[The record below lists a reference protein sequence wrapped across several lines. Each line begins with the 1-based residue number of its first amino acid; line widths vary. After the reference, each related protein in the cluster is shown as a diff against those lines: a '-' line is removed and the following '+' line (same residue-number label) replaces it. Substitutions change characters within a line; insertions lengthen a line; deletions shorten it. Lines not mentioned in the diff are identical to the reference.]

1 MSHRSLRSMGHDQK
15 ERPLFGPLFLT
26 FHDLHGNWCPV
37 QRGAC
42 AEKVF
47 FLMDSFVVFLGFV
60 FFLAIVLVV
69 VFLVFLVFVVF
80 LVLVVLVAVVVGRL
94 RFLLVVV
101 VGLAVE

>member
-1 MSHRSLRSMGHDQK
+1 MSHRSLRSIGHDQK

-47 FLMDSFVVFLGFV
+47 FLTDSFVGFLGFV
-60 FFLAIVLVV
+60 VLDVGFLG
-69 VFLVFLVFVVF
+69 FLRSSSFPKA
-80 LVLVVLVAVVVGRL
+80 VVLNCTARARCHV
-94 RFLLVVV
+94 
-101 VGLAVE
+101 